1 MLRSIIV
8 VAGGSGTRMGVK
20 LPKQFLPLDGVP
32 ILIRTI
38 QKFLPKEGGFP
49 LVLVLP
55 EKHWE
60 LYEKIS
66 LTFFT
71 RQQRESI
78 TLSPGGATRTQSVF
92 NGIQTLISQ
101 LDQPDNY
108 LVAIQDAVRP
118 FVTEKIIEDSFQ
130 LAEQHGASVVCVPV
144 KSSLRMKTDSG
155 SKAVDRSG
163 FYHVQTPQT
172 FHLYQIFHAYKQRE
186 HDRYTDDASLFE
198 ASGNKVVI
206 SDGSYENIKIT
217 TPEDMI
223 IAEQILKGEVD

>member
-1 MLRSIIV
+1 MKRAAII
-8 VAGGSGTRMGVK
+8 VAGGSGKRMGTA

-38 QKFLPKEGGFP
+38 QKFLPKEGGLP

-55 EKHWE
+55 ETHWE
-60 LYEKIS
+60 IYEKIS

-78 TLSPGGATRTQSVF
+78 TLSPGGATRTLSVYS
-92 NGIQTLISQ
+92 GLQTLQESVNEPA
-101 LDQPDNY
+101 DY

-118 FVTEKIIEDSFQ
+118 FITTAIIDHAYQ
-130 LAEQHGASVVCVPV
+130 LAELHGASVVCVPV
-144 KSSLRMKTDSG
+144 KSSLRQKTETG
-155 SKAVDRSG
+155 SKAIDRSA

-172 FHLYQIFHAYKQRE
+172 FQFKEILEAYQHRA
-186 HDRYTDDASLFE
+186 HDTFTDDASLFE
-198 ASGNKVVI
+198 AAGKEVFI
-206 SDGSYENIKIT
+206 CEGSYENIKIT

-223 IAEQILKGEVD
+223 IAEEILKKG